1 MVGADCVRAK
11 LHGHFLIKQPA
22 GSALT
27 QGWNCAASARWEG
40 NLDVTLRV
48 AGQTLI
54 DVRVRDGGPKGEDFI
69 LKASAQPTARS
80 QRVTPHSG
88 KPSPAYV
95 QGLGTTHPGFN

>member
-1 MVGADCVRAK
+1 MELRGFGPLGR
-11 LHGHFLIKQPA
+11 
-22 GSALT
+22 
-27 QGWNCAASARWEG
+27 

-95 QGLGTTHPGFN
+95 QGLEQHILASIDETWG